1 MKGEKTMGRTIR
13 ELRAGRR
20 MTQADLAKALGVNK
34 MYVLIWESMD
44 DKLIK
49 KIANVFGVSP
59 NEVQVPAR
67 YDR

>member
-1 MKGEKTMGRTIR
+1 MGRTIR

-44 DKLIK
+44 DKLIN
-49 KIANVFGVSP
+49 KIANVFDVNPS
-59 NEVQVPAR
+59 EIEVPAH

>member
-1 MKGEKTMGRTIR
+1 MGRTIR

-20 MTQADLAKALGVNK
+20 MTQGDLAKVLGVNK

-49 KIANVFGVSP
+49 KIADVFGVSP
-59 NEVQVPAR
+59 SEIEVPAH

>member
-1 MKGEKTMGRTIR
+1 MGRTIR

-44 DKLIK
+44 DKLIN
-49 KIANVFGVSP
+49 KIASVFDVKPS
-59 NEVQVPAR
+59 EVQVPAR